1 MRKEGFSNGEFYHVY
16 NRGVDK
22 RIIFIDNYDFG
33 RFLQGIEE
41 FNTIE
46 PIGSIYENSFNNKS
60 KKMPL
65 KMPLV
70 NLVAYCL
77 NPNHYHLILKQRENK
92 GIEKFMHKLGL
103 GYAKFFNNKYKRSG
117 SLFQGKFKAKHINT
131 NEYLLHLS
139 AYVNLNSK
147 AHRLGN
153 RVSKSSICDYK
164 NKNNALINSE
174 IILDQFK
181 NFKEYEEFANLSLKD
196 ILERKQLFKEM
207 EGLLIES

>member
-164 NKNNALINSE
+164 NKNNVLINSE
-174 IILDQFK
+174 VILDQFK